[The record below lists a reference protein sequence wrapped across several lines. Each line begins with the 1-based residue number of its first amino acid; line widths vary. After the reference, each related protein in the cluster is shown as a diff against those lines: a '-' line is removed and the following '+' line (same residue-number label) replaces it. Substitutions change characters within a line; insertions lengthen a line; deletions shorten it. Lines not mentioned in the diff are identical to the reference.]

1 MDRRLILSFSWG
13 LEQQGKNMV
22 KDSLET
28 FIERAELDGIW
39 TDKAAA

>member
-1 MDRRLILSFSWG
+1 MARNVG
-13 LEQQGKNMV
+13 